1 MCALLLKQ
9 YCPMANNINSFVD
22 NMQLGIANSLTHLLH
37 SENSEELNDVRHSPY
52 IGDDELFQQRVN
64 CKNGLSILSLN
75 CQSLHSKFDYIKL
88 LIDKFVHNNC
98 PLQVVCL
105 QETWISSGT
114 DLSPYI
120 IPGYHLISTP
130 HYDWSH
136 GGLVIY
142 LSEKWNYNIKT
153 DDTVSKLWERQI
165 IEICDPNKKLK
176 RKIVI
181 GNIYRPRHNSRDN
194 LAKILSEF
202 SATLIEYNT
211 RGHNTYM
218 CGDYNV
224 DLLKINSVQFN
235 ENYFDSIISSGYVP
249 TITLPTRLSD
259 NSSLID
265 NVFTSNLSNALSA
278 YILNV
283 HISDHQPVILF
294 TDDDLPHKKLKYITI
309 KTNSE
314 EAKKH
319 FCSSFKSKN
328 IMDLL
333 DGNIYDTDPNEN
345 YEVLERTLKEVHTEC
360 FPERIVRFND
370 KKHKK
375 TPWITTGILNSINR
389 RNKLYRVLKQ
399 TKTDAISYATKKI
412 NFNRYRNVLCK
423 TIAFTKR
430 KYYVHIF
437 EQCQRDMKKTWATL
451 SDILNRNAKKSLPD
465 TMTINGQ
472 DCKDKQIIAEQFN
485 SFFATIGELNERN
498 IHKHNGSNFRD
509 YLTSQ
514 FNCRFAFYSI
524 DNTETL
530 RIIKNIK
537 TSHSRGHDGISS
549 ELLKLIAG
557 DISKCIT
564 LIINQS
570 LHSGIFPDKLKI
582 AIVTPIHKKKV
593 TAS

>member
-1 MCALLLKQ
+1 MYALLLKQ

-52 IGDDELFQQRVN
+52 ISDDELFQQRVN

-75 CQSLHSKFDYIKL
+75 CQSLHAKFDYIKL

-130 HYDWSH
+130 HYASSH
-136 GGLVIY
+136 GGLAIY

-176 RKIVI
+176 RKIAI
-181 GNIYRPRHNSRDN
+181 GNIYRPPHNSRDN
-194 LAKILSEF
+194 LANFLSEF

-235 ENYFDSIISSGYVP
+235 ENYFDSIISSDYVP
-249 TITLPTRLSD
+249 TITLQTRLSD

-309 KTNSE
+309 KTKSE
-314 EAKKH
+314 EPKNH

-333 DGNIYDTDPNEN
+333 DRNIYDTDPNEN
-345 YEVLERTLKEVHTEC
+345 YEVLERTLKEVHNEC

-430 KYYVHIF
+430 KYYIHIF

-498 IHKHNGSNFRD
+498 IHKHNGSNFR
-509 YLTSQ
+509 
-514 FNCRFAFYSI
+514 
-524 DNTETL
+524 
-530 RIIKNIK
+530 
-537 TSHSRGHDGISS
+537 
-549 ELLKLIAG
+549 ELVNLIV
-557 DISKCIT
+557 D
-564 LIINQS
+564 
-570 LHSGIFPDKLKI
+570 LHSTQLTTLKHYVSLKI
-582 AIVTPIHKKKV
+582 LKRHTVEVTMVYHRN
-593 TAS
+593 S

>member
-1 MCALLLKQ
+1 M
-9 YCPMANNINSFVD
+9 
-22 NMQLGIANSLTHLLH
+22 H

-52 IGDDELFQQRVN
+52 ISDDELFQQRVN

-75 CQSLHSKFDYIKL
+75 CQSLHAKFDYIKL
-88 LIDKFVHNNC
+88 LIDKCVHNNC

-130 HYDWSH
+130 HYTSSH

-142 LSEKWNYNIKT
+142 LSEKWNYYIKT

-181 GNIYRPRHNSRDN
+181 GNIYRPPHNSRNN
-194 LAKILSEF
+194 LANFLSEF

-224 DLLKINSVQFN
+224 DLLKLNSVQFN
-235 ENYFDSIISSGYVP
+235 ENYFDSMISSNYVP

-333 DGNIYDTDPNEN
+333 DRNIYDTDPNEN

-375 TPWITTGILNSINR
+375 TPWIITGILNSINR

-399 TKTDAISYATKKI
+399 TKTDAISYAT
-412 NFNRYRNVLCK
+412 
-423 TIAFTKR
+423 TK
-430 KYYVHIF
+430 
-437 EQCQRDMKKTWATL
+437 
-451 SDILNRNAKKSLPD
+451 KKSE
-465 TMTINGQ
+465 
-472 DCKDKQIIAEQFN
+472 QI
-485 SFFATIGELNERN
+485 
-498 IHKHNGSNFRD
+498 
-509 YLTSQ
+509 
-514 FNCRFAFYSI
+514 
-524 DNTETL
+524 
-530 RIIKNIK
+530 
-537 TSHSRGHDGISS
+537 
-549 ELLKLIAG
+549 
-557 DISKCIT
+557 
-564 LIINQS
+564 
-570 LHSGIFPDKLKI
+570 
-582 AIVTPIHKKKV
+582 
-593 TAS
+593 